1 MLKLGTDLQTLLEE
15 KINDAAQ
22 DFISEIDPDV
32 YDGFEVEDFV
42 PVDGTRSVT
51 VEIKFDNEGGMIWSR
66 AKMTNDGL

>member
-22 DFISEIDPDV
+22 DFICELDPDV
-32 YDGFEVEDFV
+32 YDGFELEDFV
-42 PVDGTRSVT
+42 QVDGTRRVT
-51 VEIKFDNEGGMIWSR
+51 VEITFNNEGGMVWSS